1 VNLRN
6 QLVRNV
12 LTNWAFLL
20 LNLIVF
26 FFLTPYIIAV
36 LGPTRAGIWFLL
48 GSVTAYFG
56 LITFG
61 IPGAT
66 EKYVA
71 EYLARG
77 EREQVNRIVSS
88 SLFLSLFAALIAAAA
103 AAVLSLLLDKV
114 FTIADEHIVEAR
126 RVIVVIGLDLALAY
140 PCGLMFNVLKGFNRY
155 DVRSA
160 ILIPALLVKAAGFY
174 LVLRLGAGV
183 VAMVLVQLAINLLSY
198 LIATLWVFHHAPWIR
213 ANVRFR
219 DRGVYR
225 LLLVYGAFQF
235 LALAADVVITY
246 TDLIIIGSVVAMG
259 MGSVTVYNIAAQ
271 LRTLPRNISA
281 GLDSTLRPAASHLH
295 ALGDTAGLQRL
306 LVMGGR
312 IILVMLGGLY
322 VLYATWGDR
331 FVLLWQYGLT
341 REDVYRIYYCLM
353 ILIAPTFLTVVLGPG
368 VAIIYG
374 MAKHRPHA
382 ILGAVVMVANVALS
396 IWLAHVIGIYGV
408 AIGTVVPLFFIRGL
422 YMYYYVPHT
431 VGMGVL
437 RFIASVWGR
446 PLLGLVPLAAVLT
459 VLRFVVEFDR
469 LLWIMVFF
477 VVVGVAYALWV
488 YVVVLT
494 REEKQL
500 ARDIVAGTPFG
511 LARGGPKA

>member
-20 LNLIVF
+20 LNLAIF
-26 FFLTPYIIAV
+26 FFLSPYIIDV
-36 LGPTRAGIWFLL
+36 LGPSRAGIWFLL
-48 GSVTAYFG
+48 GSITGYFG
-56 LITFG
+56 LVGFG
-61 IPGAT
+61 IPAAT

-71 EYLARG
+71 EYLARN
-77 EREQVNRIVSS
+77 EREQVNRIVAS
-88 SLFLSLFAALIAAAA
+88 SLFLSIYAALIAVVA
-103 AAVLSLLLDKV
+103 AAVLCFFVDKV
-114 FTIADEHIVEAR
+114 FKIADAYLVEAR
-126 RVIVVIGLDLALAY
+126 QVMVVIGLDLALAY

-160 ILIPALLVKAAGFY
+160 ILIPALLVRAAGLY

-183 VAMVLVQLAINLLSY
+183 VAMVLIQLAINLLSY
-198 LIATLWVFHHAPWIR
+198 LAATLWVFRHAPWIR
-213 ANVRFR
+213 ANLRFR
-219 DRGVYR
+219 DRGIYR

-235 LALAADVVITY
+235 IALAADVVITY
-246 TDLIIIGSVVAMG
+246 TDLIIIGSLVAMG
-259 MGSVTVYNIAAQ
+259 GVTVYNIAAQ

-281 GLDSTLRPAASHLH
+281 GLDGTLRPAASHLH
-295 ALGDTAGLQRL
+295 TLGDTAGLQRL
-306 LVMGGR
+306 LVLGGR

-331 FVLLWQYGLT
+331 FVSLWQYGLT
-341 REDVYRIYYCLM
+341 REAVYQVYYCLM

-368 VAIIYG
+368 IAIIYG

-382 ILGAVVMVANVALS
+382 VLGAVVMVANIGLS
-396 IWLAHVIGIYGV
+396 IWLANVIGIYGV
-408 AIGTVVPLFFIRGL
+408 AVGTVVPLFFIRGL

-431 VGMGVL
+431 VGMGMG

-459 VLRFVVEFDR
+459 ALRFVIDFDR
-469 LLWIMVFF
+469 LLWIVLFF
-477 VVVGVAYALWV
+477 VAAGAAYMLWV
-488 YVVVLT
+488 YTVVLT
-494 REEKQL
+494 REEKAL
-500 ARDIVAGTPFG
+500 ARDVIAGRPFG